1 LTSAKNTFQSIIL
14 LTCFEKK
21 ETSDLRKSMDFL
33 SKPTGRKPQRNP
45 MRINDN
51 RVKVTPKI
59 HAKILDLQAKGWSK
73 KSIGEELGLS
83 KATVIKYTKEAK

>member
-1 LTSAKNTFQSIIL
+1 
-14 LTCFEKK
+14 
-21 ETSDLRKSMDFL
+21 
-33 SKPTGRKPQRNP
+33 

>member
-1 LTSAKNTFQSIIL
+1 
-14 LTCFEKK
+14 
-21 ETSDLRKSMDFL
+21 
-33 SKPTGRKPQRNP
+33 

-59 HAKILDLQAKGWSK
+59 HAKILDLQSKGWSK

-83 KATVIKYTKEAK
+83 RATVIKYTTEAK